1 MEVEADEQQA
11 RPVADA
17 ANVMPFDDEMTL
29 EEAASLVLQLLGPPD
44 DAPKVPECPFVF
56 PTTHLPTVEM
66 RPIPLQPVPEDRDN
80 GMRIQDVTKAD
91 VLYCGVPYP
100 TPTRVAWSA
109 NRHAGNVA
117 FQALMREH
125 RIEDQ
130 ESRNSQ
136 TKIRSASK
144 IVSLIREIGGRFLRY
159 DRNTEMWFEMGDIRA
174 RIGCSMTN
182 RSVLRSE
189 PKSFTKSLRTFAEH
203 LVLSG
208 RVQSTVHN
216 CYLHLLQ
223 YLGNSV
229 TCFQDGSCHVL
240 PLAFRFLKDC
250 DEVASFVNY
259 CLERLPLSHLNAS
272 ANVPYTRRR
281 ISCCLLA
288 LLLMNLEQKTQQQT
302 FQYKMQCF
310 LETHQGRILE
320 QVSSVLKELTSGS
333 KEYQDSQE
341 ARVQAIVASMDTR
354 LSTAIRDPH
363 GTETVYSFRT
373 LQVLRE
379 HLHEI
384 TRG

>member
-11 RPVADA
+11 RPVVDA

-44 DAPKVPECPFVF
+44 DAPKVPKCPFVF

-80 GMRIQDVTKAD
+80 GIRIQDVTKAD
-91 VLYCGVPYP
+91 VLYSINI
-100 TPTRVAWSA
+100 RVARSA
-109 NRHAGNVA
+109 IQNAGDVA

-125 RIEDQ
+125 RTEYQ
-130 ESRNSQ
+130 LSRYRK
-136 TKIRSASK
+136 TKIRLASK
-144 IVSLIREIGGRFLRY
+144 IVSLIREMGGRFLRY
-159 DRNTEMWFEMGDIRA
+159 NSDTEMWFEMGDIHARYRCSRA
-174 RIGCSMTN
+174 I
-182 RSVLRSE
+182 RSVLHCFE
-189 PKSFTKSLRTFAEH
+189 PESFTKSLRTLAEH

-363 GTETVYSFRT
+363 GTETVYSFRV

-379 HLHEI
+379 HLHE
-384 TRG
+384 T

>member
-1 MEVEADEQQA
+1 
-11 RPVADA
+11 VADA

-44 DAPKVPECPFVF
+44 DAPNVPKCPFVF
-56 PTTHLPTVEM
+56 PTTHLPTAEM

-80 GMRIQDVTKAD
+80 GIRIQDVTKAD
-91 VLYCGVPYP
+91 VLYP
-100 TPTRVAWSA
+100 TTIRVAWSA
-109 NRHAGNVA
+109 IQHEGNVA
-117 FQALMREH
+117 FQALTREH
-125 RIEDQ
+125 RIKYQ
-130 ESRNSQ
+130 ESRNRSIE
-136 TKIRSASK
+136 IRLAPK
-144 IVSLIREIGGRFLRY
+144 IVSRIREMGGRFLQY
-159 DRNTEMWFEMGDIRA
+159 NSDTEMWFEMGDIHA
-174 RIGCSMTN
+174 RYLCSMEIE
-182 RSVLRSE
+182 SVLRSE

-229 TCFQDGSCHVL
+229 TCFQDGSCHII
-240 PLAFRFLKDC
+240 PLAFRYLKDC

-259 CLERLPLSHLNAS
+259 CLEWLPLSHLTAS
-272 ANVPYTRRR
+272 ANVPYSRGR

-288 LLLMNLEQKTQQQT
+288 LLLMNLECKMQQQT
-302 FQYKMQCF
+302 FQYKMRCF
-310 LETHQGRILE
+310 LATNQGRILE

-363 GTETVYSFRT
+363 GTETDYSFRT